1 MRCYAHWNS
10 ILLVLATLLLTACGP
25 TLFTVGGIV
34 NVTAGDVATVP
45 IKKKIIEEITEKPS
59 KTADN

>member
-1 MRCYAHWNS
+1 MIRV
-10 ILLVLATLLLTACGP
+10 LLVLSTLLLTACGP

-34 NVTAGDVATVP
+34 NVTAGDIATVP

>member
-1 MRCYAHWNS
+1 MSRGRVV
-10 ILLVLATLLLTACGP
+10 IATLLLTACGP